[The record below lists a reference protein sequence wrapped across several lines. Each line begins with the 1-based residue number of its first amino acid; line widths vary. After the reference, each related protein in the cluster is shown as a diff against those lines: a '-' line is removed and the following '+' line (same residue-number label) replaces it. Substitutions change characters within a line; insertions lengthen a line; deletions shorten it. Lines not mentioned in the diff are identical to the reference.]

1 MGRRKEGR
9 RAGSCSRVI
18 KIIWIIWLF
27 LFLCVCIHIHLG
39 RCWYAIGEYNEI
51 WRRSPLIVK
60 NTCGSYVC
68 FVQFSQCIRI
78 MVHGMQRFK
87 GIAPSASNVCVCVCE
102 CVCVERQK
110 KKKSYCT
117 ICTYC
122 MKAIGNAQSSALFW
136 YAIDGF
142 SPHVWI
148 MVWIYWEIG
157 VCLSLELIKQKVLQ
171 RTLHTNKKEESLLI
185 IQRKLI
191 FSEYN

>member
-102 CVCVERQK
+102 CVCVCGKAK
-110 KKKSYCT
+110 KKKKLLHHLHVLHESNWKCT
-117 ICTYC
+117 IECTVLIC
-122 MKAIGNAQSSALFW
+122 NWWIFPTRLNNGMDILGDRSLFV
-136 YAIDGF
+136 AGI
-142 SPHVWI
+142 
-148 MVWIYWEIG
+148 
-157 VCLSLELIKQKVLQ
+157 
-171 RTLHTNKKEESLLI
+171 N
-185 IQRKLI
+185 
-191 FSEYN
+191 

>member
-9 RAGSCSRVI
+9 LFCSCSWVI

-27 LFLCVCIHIHLG
+27 LFLSVCIHIHLG

-87 GIAPSASNVCVCVCE
+87 EIAPSASHM
-102 CVCVERQK
+102 CVEWQN
-110 KKKSYCT
+110 YCT
-117 ICTYC
+117 ICTYRI
-122 MKAIGNAQSSALFW
+122 KAIALGMHNWVHCF
-136 YAIDGF
+136 DMQLMDF
-142 SPHVWI
+142 LHVCI
-148 MVWIYWEIG
+148 IVCIYWETG
-157 VCLSLELIKQKVLQ
+157 VCLSLELIKQKVCN
-171 RTLHTNKKEESLLI
+171 TLYIQTKKEESLLI
-185 IQRKLI
+185 IQGKLI

>member
-87 GIAPSASNVCVCVCE
+87 GIAPSASNVCVCVCV
-102 CVCVERQK
+102 CVCLYVFVGNGK
-110 KKKSYCT
+110 KKK
-117 ICTYC
+117 
-122 MKAIGNAQSSALFW
+122 KAIAPFARIAWKQ
-136 YAIDGF
+136 
-142 SPHVWI
+142 
-148 MVWIYWEIG
+148 
-157 VCLSLELIKQKVLQ
+157 LEMHNRVHCFDMQLMDFP
-171 RTLHTNKKEESLLI
+171 RTFE
-185 IQRKLI
+185 
-191 FSEYN
+191 

>member
-27 LFLCVCIHIHLG
+27 LSLCVCIHIHLG

-87 GIAPSASNVCVCVCE
+87 EIAPSASHRCVCMRGLEKLLHHLHVSH
-102 CVCVERQK
+102 
-110 KKKSYCT
+110 KSNC
-117 ICTYC
+117 
-122 MKAIGNAQSSALFW
+122 IGNAQLRALFW

-142 SPHVWI
+142 SARLYNSMCI
-148 MVWIYWEIG
+148 LGERG
-157 VCLSLELIKQKVLQ
+157 VCLSLELIKQKVCN
-171 RTLHTNKKEESLLI
+171 TLY
-185 IQRKLI
+185 IQTKRGVTVNYAEKVN
-191 FSEYN
+191 FSWI

>member
-1 MGRRKEGR
+1 MGRWKEGR

-27 LFLCVCIHIHLG
+27 LLLCVCIHIHLG

-87 GIAPSASNVCVCVCE
+87 EIAPSASHMCGE
-102 CVCVERQK
+102 WQ
-110 KKKSYCT
+110 SYCT
-117 ICTYC
+117 IRTYC
-122 MKAIGNAQSSALFW
+122 IGNAQLSALFW

-142 SPHVWI
+142 SARLYNSMYILRDW
-148 MVWIYWEIG
+148 
-157 VCLSLELIKQKVLQ
+157 SLFVAGI
-171 RTLHTNKKEESLLI
+171 N
-185 IQRKLI
+185 
-191 FSEYN
+191 